1 MKQIMDDRCAREVV
15 DEWVDTL
22 NKRDMTKSQQKK
34 VQMLADKAYFYI
46 DELDMISSQLSEKV
60 YNY

>member
-1 MKQIMDDRCAREVV
+1 MDDRCAREVV

>member
-34 VQMLADKAYFYI
+34 VQMLADKAYYYI

-60 YNY
+60 YCY

>member
-22 NKRDMTKSQQKK
+22 NKRDMTKTQQKK
-34 VQMLADKAYFYI
+34 VQMLADKAYYYI

-60 YNY
+60 YCY